1 MSLEFISQICILLS
15 TKSPGD
21 GDHKHTVTHTHMH
34 IEYKVSERRKGKN
47 KTYQGKVPHS
57 KLIEIRKTSFHF
69 YVPHTSLLC
78 LTEKPEIIIVLM
90 KCRAVEKF
98 F

>member
-21 GDHKHTVTHTHMH
+21 GDHKHTVTHTHTH